1 RQILTAAGI
10 DPQIIVSEVDERAI
24 EAGFTGAVGHL
35 TTALSEAKAR
45 AAIDR
50 IRSCPPPA
58 LTGTVVDIAGASL
71 HEHARQ
77 AIGKP
82 GTAERTRAVWSE
94 IAGQWTQLHT
104 GHTVAV
110 LTDADDRDASTE
122 TSAAGLS
129 AIRSRRSTT
138 SVLIGSPSPEE
149 LEAYIATEEPFQV
162 AGALSSVGYS
172 VAFVD
177 RLDGDHLTVL
187 GLSLPVV
194 RELVTD
200 MGLFWPDLWSPK
212 GYTRS
217 GSCDTPGAVEVF
229 ARTFYRWP
237 ASRWCRCRTCP
248 VILQRRAI

>member
-1 RQILTAAGI
+1 MIPVVLASQSPARRQILTAAGI

-24 EAGFTGAVGHL
+24 EAGFTGSVGDL

-45 AAIDR
+45 AVIDR
-50 IRSCPPPA
+50 IRSCPPPE
-58 LTGTVVDIAGASL
+58 LTGTGTVVVIAGDSL
-71 HEHARQ
+71 LEHAGQ

-162 AGALSSVGYS
+162 AGALTIDGYGG
-172 VAFVD
+172 AFVD

-187 GLSLPVV
+187 GLSLQVV

-212 GYTRS
+212 G
-217 GSCDTPGAVEVF
+217 
-229 ARTFYRWP
+229 
-237 ASRWCRCRTCP
+237 
-248 VILQRRAI
+248 

>member
-1 RQILTAAGI
+1 MIPVVLASQSPARRQILTAAGI

-24 EAGFTGAVGHL
+24 EAGFTGSVGDL

-45 AAIDR
+45 AVIDR
-50 IRSCPPPA
+50 IRSCPPPD
-58 LTGTVVDIAGASL
+58 LSGTGTVVVIAGDSL
-71 HEHARQ
+71 LEHAGQ

-162 AGALSSVGYS
+162 AGALTIDGYGG
-172 VAFVD
+172 AFVD

-212 GYTRS
+212 G
-217 GSCDTPGAVEVF
+217 
-229 ARTFYRWP
+229 
-237 ASRWCRCRTCP
+237 
-248 VILQRRAI
+248 